1 MNFRRLLSEI
11 RCLSPVC
18 PRQDTPISRGMPKRL
33 STLSSSS
40 CTAERW
46 CILLLA
52 FSRLN
57 ASLRWRE
64 CGVSNSCR
72 SRVARL
78 LHSRSPRFE
87 ESHSCCRPVWR
98 CGIYPAIDPGRARR
112 RLVANRNLLVRIDP
126 HDGGILQ
133 SRYLDPGYWSIA
145 IAPLRVALHQAIQ
158 RAAARASPTRFLRQV
173 IRPEALHMTYVLP
186 PHERPPAFSPAKLKK
201 SLTISRKSKI
211 FSPHFQSP
219 TDIHPRIPEIAP
231 PPAAPVNAP
240 FSPSNNSGR
249 SRRRP
254 RARSAHRPARTRRPA
269 VPNPLTPNYFAR
281 NWLRSAN
288 PLHYSGF
295 SCVRYQN
302 EWDGLLSTRFRHR
315 RCSPRTQV
323 KPVVPMLPRRFDA
336 ADHFDVI
343 ERFGQD
349 VPGP

>member
-1 MNFRRLLSEI
+1 MPTACGSPPAANRFGANRPRMRKLGTDMNFRRLLSEI

-18 PRQDTPISRGMPKRL
+18 PRQDTPISRGVPKRL

-145 IAPLRVALHQAIQ
+145 IASLRVALQ
-158 RAAARASPTRFLRQV
+158 RKYSMQPHEVTERFLRQLV
-173 IRPEALHMTYVLP
+173 WIKPLMMTLGLVRLAG
-186 PHERPPAFSPAKLKK
+186 RCG
-201 SLTISRKSKI
+201 
-211 FSPHFQSP
+211 
-219 TDIHPRIPEIAP
+219 
-231 PPAAPVNAP
+231 AAPSFLAP
-240 FSPSNNSGR
+240 
-249 SRRRP
+249 
-254 RARSAHRPARTRRPA
+254 
-269 VPNPLTPNYFAR
+269 R
-281 NWLRSAN
+281 N
-288 PLHYSGF
+288 
-295 SCVRYQN
+295 
-302 EWDGLLSTRFRHR
+302 
-315 RCSPRTQV
+315 
-323 KPVVPMLPRRFDA
+323 
-336 ADHFDVI
+336 
-343 ERFGQD
+343 
-349 VPGP
+349 